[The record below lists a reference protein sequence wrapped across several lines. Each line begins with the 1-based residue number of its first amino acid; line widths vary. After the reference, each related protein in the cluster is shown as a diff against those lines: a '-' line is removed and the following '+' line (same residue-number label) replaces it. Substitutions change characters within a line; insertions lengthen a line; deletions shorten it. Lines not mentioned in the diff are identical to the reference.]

1 MLRVKWG
8 LSSFRLRVT
17 HWPRALW
24 WWPDLGGWALHTS
37 RCGAPSESLTWSD
50 LTTKWKLSDFWSHL
64 VLVNE
69 ILTMLVTLLL
79 RCKWSNDLDRHLGII
94 NQNKSSIPLTQTAV
108 SNYHSLTFRLK
119 HQVQVL
125 DSHCCLRLTLFIHSV
140 DMPSSLLKQNALWS
154 GFSRAHHVLSKNKIF
169 NNNWCSI

>member
-1 MLRVKWG
+1 MRIVIIPVACQCDSLAQSAVM
-8 LSSFRLRVT
+8 VT
-17 HWPRALW
+17 RP
-24 WWPDLGGWALHTS
+24 GGWALHTS

-69 ILTMLVTLLL
+69 VFTMLVTLLL

-108 SNYHSLTFRLK
+108 FKWSFSCIQTQK
-119 HQVQVL
+119 P
-125 DSHCCLRLTLFIHSV
+125 S
-140 DMPSSLLKQNALWS
+140 PSSGLSLLPSSHPLYTFCWHA
-154 GFSRAHHVLSKNKIF
+154 GFFVEIK
-169 NNNWCSI
+169 CVVE